1 MLFNSLQFLLF
12 FPIVTIL
19 YFILRH
25 QYRWFL
31 LLMASCLFYCAF
43 IPKYLLILL
52 FTIVIDYFVGIIIE
66 NSIGKKRKAWLIISL
81 IANIGILAIFKYYNF
96 LIENFNM
103 LSTNIL
109 ESNTTLP
116 LLNIILPIGLSFH
129 TFQAMSY
136 TIEVYRGNQKAE
148 KHFGIY
154 ALYVMFYPQLVAGPI
169 ERPQNILHQ
178 FYEKHEF
185 NYAKATAGLRL
196 ILWGLFKKCVI
207 ADRLANFTDPV
218 FNFPNN
224 YDDATITIAAI
235 FFSFQIFCDFSG
247 YSDIALGTAKVMGF
261 DLMKN
266 FDRPYSAKSIGEFWS
281 RWHISLSTWFRDY
294 LYIPLGGNRT
304 TIPRYYMNIMIVFM
318 ISGLWH
324 GANWTFIVWGGLHGL
339 FLIIGSLV
347 KPEVNSI
354 EKKINLTKLT
364 NIFKTIFIFCIVT
377 IAWIFFRA
385 SNFNIAFHML
395 KAIGNWILNLGNA
408 NTIHNVF
415 QSSPVIKEELLLSFF
430 LIILLELIHAVSFR
444 INIEAFL
451 LKQNRIVRWGVYY
464 IGITCIILLG
474 VFEHRQFIY
483 FQF

>member
-1 MLFNSLQFLLF
+1 
-12 FPIVTIL
+12 
-19 YFILRH
+19 
-25 QYRWFL
+25 
-31 LLMASCLFYCAF
+31 MASCLFYCAF
-43 IPKYLLILL
+43 IPKYLLILF
-52 FTIVIDYFVGIIIE
+52 FTIVIDYFAGRIIE
-66 NSIGKKRKAWLIISL
+66 KSSGKKRKAWLIISL
-81 IANIGILAIFKYYNF
+81 IANIGILSIFKYYNF
-96 LIENFNM
+96 FIENFN
-103 LSTNIL
+103 LISTDFF
-109 ESNTTLP
+109 ESSTTLP

-136 TIEVYRGNQKAE
+136 TIEVFRGNQKAE

-185 NYAKATAGLRL
+185 NYAKATAGLRMM
-196 ILWGLFKKCVI
+196 LWGLFKKCVI
-207 ADRLANFTDPV
+207 ADRLANYTDPV
-218 FNFPNN
+218 FNFPYN
-224 YDDATITIAAI
+224 YDDATIIVASI

-247 YSDIALGTAKVMGF
+247 YSDIALGAAKVMGF

-324 GANWTFIVWGGLHGL
+324 GANWTFIVWGGLHGI
-339 FLIIGSLV
+339 FLIMGSVL
-347 KPEVNSI
+347 KPSISSI
-354 EKKINLTKLT
+354 ENKINLKKIT
-364 NIFKTIFIFCIVT
+364 NVLRTIFIFCLVT

-385 SNFNIAFHML
+385 SNFDIAFHMI
-395 KAIGNWILNLGNA
+395 KSIVHGILNLENA
-408 NTIHNVF
+408 NMIHNVF
-415 QSSPVIKEELLLSFF
+415 QSSPVIKEELLLSFL
-430 LIILLELIHAVSFR
+430 LIVLLEAIHAFSFR
-444 INIEAFL
+444 INIEDFL
-451 LKQNRIVRWGVYY
+451 LKQNRMIRWSVYY
-464 IGITCIILLG
+464 LAISCIIILG